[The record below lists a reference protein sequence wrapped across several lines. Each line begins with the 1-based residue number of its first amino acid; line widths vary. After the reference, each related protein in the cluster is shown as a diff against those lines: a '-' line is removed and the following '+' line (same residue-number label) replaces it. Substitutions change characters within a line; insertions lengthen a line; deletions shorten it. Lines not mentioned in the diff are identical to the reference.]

1 MSLPTKRLFIAGHRG
16 LVGSALVRHY
26 EKLPGWQIITRD
38 KQDLDLRD
46 ERAVRAFFEKEQ
58 PEYVIMSAA
67 KVGGIQANRTK
78 PVTFLLDN
86 LKIQN
91 AVIEACHDYK
101 VKKLLFLGSTC
112 IYPKTAEMPLREDS
126 LLTGPMEPTNL
137 PYSVAKIAGIT
148 LCQAYRRQFGC
159 DFITA
164 MPANLY
170 GPGDNFHPEDSH
182 VLPSLMRKFHLAA
195 TEKQSSVTLWGTGS
209 PSREFTHC
217 DDLADACAFL
227 LDHYSGEEIVNVGS
241 GEEIRI
247 REAAEVLRVV
257 TGFKGDVVWD
267 TSMPD
272 GNPRRLL
279 DVQRLQNLGW
289 KAKIP
294 FRDGVASTYQWYCQ
308 NIAEARA

>member
-1 MSLPTKRLFIAGHRG
+1 MSTPKRLFIAGHRG

-26 EKLPGWQIITRD
+26 EKQPEWQVITRSKD
-38 KQDLDLRD
+38 ELDLRD
-46 ERAVRAFFEKEQ
+46 ERAVKAFFEKER

-67 KVGGIQANRTK
+67 KVGGIKANATQ

-91 AVIEACHDYK
+91 AIIEASYQFG
-101 VKKLLFLGSTC
+101 VKKFLFLGSTC
-112 IYPKTAEMPLREDS
+112 IYPKTAEMPIREDS

-148 LCQAYRRQFGC
+148 LCQAYRRQFGA
-159 DFITA
+159 DMITA

-195 TEKQSSVTLWGTGS
+195 TQQHPTVTLWGTGA
-209 PSREFTHC
+209 PSREFMHC

-227 LDHYSGEEIVNVGS
+227 LDNYSGEEIVNVGC

-247 REAAEVLRVV
+247 REAAEVLREV
-257 TGFKGDVVWD
+257 TGFKGDIVWD

-279 DVQRLQNLGW
+279 DVTRLHGMGW
-289 KAKIP
+289 RAKIP
-294 FRDGVASTYQWYCQ
+294 FRQGVADTYQWYREH
-308 NIAEARA
+308 IAEARN

>member
-1 MSLPTKRLFIAGHRG
+1 MTRHRIFIAGHRG

-26 EKLPGWQIITRD
+26 EKLPGWEIITRD
-38 KQDLDLRD
+38 KSELDLRD
-46 ERAVRAFFEKEQ
+46 EKAVRDFFKKEH

-67 KVGGIQANRTK
+67 KVGGIHANKTK
-78 PVTFLLDN
+78 PVLFLLDN

-91 AVIEACHDYK
+91 SVIEACYDFN

-112 IYPKTAEMPLREDS
+112 IYPKTAEVPIREDS

-148 LCQAYRRQFGC
+148 LCQAYRRQFGA

-195 TEKQSSVTLWGTGS
+195 SQDLPSVTLWGTGS
-209 PSREFTHC
+209 PSREFMHC

-227 LDHYSGEEIVNVGS
+227 LENYSGEEIVNVGC

-247 REAAEVLRVV
+247 REAAEVLREV
-257 TGFKGDVVWD
+257 TGFQGDIVWD

-279 DVQRLQNLGW
+279 DVQRLHSMGW
-289 KAKIP
+289 RAKIP
-294 FRDGVASTYQWYCQ
+294 FRDGVAATYQWYRQ
-308 NIAEARA
+308 HVAEARS